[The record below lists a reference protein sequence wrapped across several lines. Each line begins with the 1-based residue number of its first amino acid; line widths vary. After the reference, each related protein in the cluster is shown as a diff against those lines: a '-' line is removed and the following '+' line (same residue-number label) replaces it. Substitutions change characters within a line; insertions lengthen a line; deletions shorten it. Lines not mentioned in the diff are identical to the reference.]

1 MLLTHF
7 YFYSCRLNPQ
17 IDLTTGRL
25 RCHAGIGNKKA
36 TNLHMNHT
44 FWYTSLSSLL
54 DYNV

>member
-1 MLLTHF
+1 MFTSTAVDSIRKWCHT
-7 YFYSCRLNPQ
+7 
-17 IDLTTGRL
+17 DLTTESL

-36 TNLHMNHT
+36 TNLHLYHT